1 MCALCG
7 RERKKM
13 KQCRGSE
20 EESTHWKR
28 ESSTKN
34 GDKKERQKCERLGWA
49 HSKAQSTQRNDT
61 TIKCDTMKQNKP
73 NRLVKRFDLAEAVLG
88 FLSLMS
94 IPKLSLEWMCVCV
107 CAFSS
112 SFLCFRPTVFLS
124 FAFIYSACNVR
135 MADAGLD
142 FLFIVSNRPFA
153 LSQLNP
159 LLLCI

>member
-13 KQCRGSE
+13 KQCRESE

-28 ESSTKN
+28 ENSTKN

-107 CAFSS
+107 RFHHHSYVFDRLYFYRLLLFTRRVMYEWRTLAWIFFSS
-112 SFLCFRPTVFLS
+112 FQT
-124 FAFIYSACNVR
+124 
-135 MADAGLD
+135 DH
-142 FLFIVSNRPFA
+142 
-153 LSQLNP
+153 
-159 LLLCI
+159 LLYPN